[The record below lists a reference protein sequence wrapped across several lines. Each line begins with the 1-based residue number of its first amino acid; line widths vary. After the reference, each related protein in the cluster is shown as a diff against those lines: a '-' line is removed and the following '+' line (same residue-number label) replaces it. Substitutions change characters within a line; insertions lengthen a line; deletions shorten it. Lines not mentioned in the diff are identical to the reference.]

1 MISSSLS
8 RIMITNCSTT
18 IRSKSNT
25 QTRNLISSCRAAA
38 TSSTSTTSNS
48 VRTFTSN
55 VTTASTTIP
64 IISNT
69 IKTQNDK
76 ANSCIFSSS
85 SLPSSLP
92 SSLSLSNNL
101 HRRTVTTLS
110 LNSKK
115 RRGKKI
121 TMATAYDYPSA
132 MHVHRANIDVI
143 LVGDSCAMV
152 ELGYETTQPM
162 TMEHMLH
169 HCQAVKRGVNAD
181 NTNNNQ
187 PLLVGDMVFGTYEF
201 ADLDIALQNSYRMV
215 KEGGMDAVKLEGG
228 SKHRAKTIQHIV
240 DGGVAVMGHI
250 GLTPQAISVI
260 GGFRAQGRTASRAR
274 EMIDEALRLQD
285 AGAFAIVLECVPSNV
300 AAAVTE
306 TLEIPT
312 IGIGAGNGTSGQV
325 LVYHDM
331 LGMMSHP
338 HHEAFMPK
346 FCKQYAQ
353 VGHSITKGLE
363 EFKKEV
369 EDGTFPGTEYSPYVM
384 NDEEK
389 TLFDDLLQKDAT
401 ERKNKHEQLSKKLKQ
416 ADEYEQLSLYGK
428 KSDS

>member
-1 MISSSLS
+1 MYATMFQTTTSAASSLS
-8 RIMITNCSTT
+8 RMIP
-18 IRSKSNT
+18 IRSHLKRSVQQYLAVAALSNT
-25 QTRNLISSCRAAA
+25 PSLQKSTRKSVQSHGPSMSSSSSPFDCSFL
-38 TSSTSTTSNS
+38 SSTS
-48 VRTFTSN
+48 
-55 VTTASTTIP
+55 
-64 IISNT
+64 
-69 IKTQNDK
+69 
-76 ANSCIFSSS
+76 
-85 SLPSSLP
+85 
-92 SSLSLSNNL
+92 
-101 HRRTVTTLS
+101 RRHVTTLS

-132 MHVHRANIDVI
+132 MHVHRANIDII

-162 TMEHMLH
+162 TLDQMIH
-169 HCQAVKRGVNAD
+169 HCQAVKRGVHAD
-181 NTNNNQ
+181 GDDGAGGKNK

-201 ADLDIALQNSYRMV
+201 ADLDVALQNSYKMV

-228 SKHRAKTIQHIV
+228 SKHRAETIRHIV

-274 EMIDEALRLQD
+274 EMLDEALRLQD
-285 AGAFAIVLECVPSNV
+285 AGAFAIVLECVPSTV
-300 AAAVTE
+300 AQAVTE

-312 IGIGAGNGTSGQV
+312 IGIGAGGQTSGQV

-353 VGHSITKGLE
+353 VGHAITQGLE
-363 EFKKEV
+363 QFKKDV
-369 EDGTFPGTEYSPYVM
+369 EDGTFPGEEYSPYVM
-384 NDEEK
+384 DEAEK
-389 TLFDDLLQKDAT
+389 NVFESLLEKDSA
-401 ERKNKHEQLSKKLKQ
+401 ERMNRHAEAAEKLKQ
-416 ADEYEQLSLYGK
+416 ADEYEQLSLYGGRN
-428 KSDS
+428 KSDDK

>member
-1 MISSSLS
+1 MIHHSSIISTSS
-8 RIMITNCSTT
+8 RNVQRIVQFFYSSQIKNTTCTTT
-18 IRSKSNT
+18 INHNYYNRIQNKCISYFKHTFPSLLLASSPL
-25 QTRNLISSCRAAA
+25 QQHHQQQHHHQQQQQQRN
-38 TSSTSTTSNS
+38 
-48 VRTFTSN
+48 
-55 VTTASTTIP
+55 
-64 IISNT
+64 
-69 IKTQNDK
+69 
-76 ANSCIFSSS
+76 
-85 SLPSSLP
+85 
-92 SSLSLSNNL
+92 
-101 HRRTVTTLS
+101 VTTLS

-132 MHVHRANIDVI
+132 IHVHRANIDII

-152 ELGYETTQPM
+152 ELGYDTTQPM
-162 TMEHMLH
+162 SIEQMIH
-169 HCQAVKRGVNAD
+169 HCQAVKRGVDANRAGEND
-181 NTNNNQ
+181 K
-187 PLLVGDMVFGTYEF
+187 PLLVSDMVFGSYEYSNM
-201 ADLDIALQNSYRMV
+201 DIALQHSYRLI

-228 SKHRAKTIQHIV
+228 SDHRAKTIRHLV

-312 IGIGAGNGTSGQV
+312 IGIGAGGDTSGQV

-338 HHEAFMPK
+338 HHEEFMPK
-346 FCKQYAQ
+346 FCKKYAE
-353 VGHSITKGLE
+353 VGHLITKGLE
-363 EFKKEV
+363 QFKKEV
-369 EDGTFPGTEYSPYVM
+369 EDGTFPGEEYSPYKM
-384 NDEEK
+384 NKDEHK
-389 TLFDDLLQKDAT
+389 LFDELLQQDLD
-401 ERKNKHEQLSKKLKQ
+401 ERKKRHEYAAKKLKQ
-416 ADEYEQLSLYGK
+416 ADEYESLSLYGGK
-428 KSDS
+428 DK